1 MRSGDQAVH
10 HVNLVIWV
18 GVCMCTLDGILI
30 YCHKEQPHGLLAA
43 RKTLLYADLPALIS
57 FCVLLC
63 YVFAIPFNSH
73 IFVSGALAFQ
83 LFSSHIVFT
92 AVEAEARMEAWI
104 DTRERGATKCDDF
117 RDLSRAPAAPPAS
130 GPKPIKTALRCGA
143 PPVRCP

>member
-1 MRSGDQAVH
+1 
-10 HVNLVIWV
+10 
-18 GVCMCTLDGILI
+18 MCTLDGILI

-92 AVEAEARMEAWI
+92 AVEAEARMEK
-104 DTRERGATKCDDF
+104 ATVTDPPQTPQGTTAITP
-117 RDLSRAPAAPPAS
+117 APVVPENPPESAEAAA
-130 GPKPIKTALRCGA
+130 GGKG
-143 PPVRCP
+143 